1 MAQTPTHPV
10 LCDFLDDMGYAPST
24 TRSVTSH
31 LCIFERWATAHQ
43 LDILRVGHR
52 DLQAFLDQRGVGPSA
67 LHKAWQVLDS
77 LYGWMSRPHPRQRR
91 DRPGANL
98 LEHNPMLK
106 VPAPHVPDKL
116 PGRRYAQAD
125 AVAALL
131 TYYDRLATRRRHGS
145 GEFVRAKRNAAVL
158 ALVAGSGMR
167 IGEVPWIDLHHL
179 VRAGDDYVAVIVG
192 GDDGTHTK
200 NRKGR
205 EVPVSEEASRYLRRY
220 LRYRGTEPGPLFLG
234 REAHTVDP
242 SGRMTTRAL
251 QEVFKRATKRVGVSL
266 SPHDLRREWTATAH
280 RNGATADDIM
290 LVGGWSKKE
299 TMLTYAGP
307 AAGTAAARRLRAVAS

>member
-24 TRSVTSH
+24 NRTVTTSQF
-31 LCIFERWATAHQ
+31 LGIFERWATTHD
-43 LDILRVGHR
+43 LDILRGR
-52 DLQAFLDQRGVGPSA
+52 PASGELQGFLDQRGVGPSKRQA
-67 LHKAWQVLDS
+67 KAWCRCS
-77 LYGWMSRPHPRQRR
+77 TSRCTGGCHRPHPRQRR

-98 LEHNPMLK
+98 LEANPMLK
-106 VPAPHVPDKL
+106 VPAPHVPDK
-116 PGRRYAQAD
+116 PFGRRYAQAD

-220 LRYRGTEPGPLFLG
+220 L
-234 REAHTVDP
+234 
-242 SGRMTTRAL
+242 AL
-251 QEVFKRATKRVGVSL
+251 PRPR
-266 SPHDLRREWTATAH
+266 
-280 RNGATADDIM
+280 
-290 LVGGWSKKE
+290 
-299 TMLTYAGP
+299 AGP
-307 AAGTAAARRLRAVAS
+307 VVPRP

>member
-1 MAQTPTHPV
+1 MTG
-10 LCDFLDDMGYAPST
+10 L
-24 TRSVTSH
+24 
-31 LCIFERWATAHQ
+31 
-43 LDILRVGHR
+43 
-52 DLQAFLDQRGVGPSA
+52 
-67 LHKAWQVLDS
+67 
-77 LYGWMSRPHPRQRR
+77 
-91 DRPGANL
+91 GANL
-98 LEHNPMLK
+98 LEANPMLK
-106 VPAPHVPDKL
+106 VLAPHVPDVL
-116 PGRRYAQAD
+116 PGRRYAQAVS
-125 AVAALL
+125 VAALL
-131 TYYDRLATRRRHGS
+131 TYYDRLATFRRHGS

-251 QEVFKRATKRVGVSL
+251 QEVFKRATRRTGVSP

-280 RNGATADDIM
+280 RNGAIRGTTSCSS
-290 LVGGWSKKE
+290 V
-299 TMLTYAGP
+299 AG
-307 AAGTAAARRLRAVAS
+307 RRRRRC